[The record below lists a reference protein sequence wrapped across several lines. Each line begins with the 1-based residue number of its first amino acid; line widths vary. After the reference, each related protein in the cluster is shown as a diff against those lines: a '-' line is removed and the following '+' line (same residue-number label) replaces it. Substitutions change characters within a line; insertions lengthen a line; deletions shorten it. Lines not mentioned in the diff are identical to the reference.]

1 MKKEIVTFR
10 GVDEEVL
17 KKFKAKAIEERM
29 KMGEALTLAMIKWL
43 EEEKKERNNPRNL
56 LKLKP
61 FDWGKG
67 TEKTSKEVD
76 EILYGSKR

>member
-43 EEEKKERNNPRNL
+43 EEEKKERINPRNL